1 MHENGTSALH
11 GIHVKRNFLS
21 IISYTYK
28 LWTASSEIICEN
40 NRQKRLKQLYYKHV
54 PQQIQQ
60 VVNVT
65 L

>member
-1 MHENGTSALH
+1 MQ
-11 GIHVKRNFLS
+11 IRFLVPHRVAS
-21 IISYTYK
+21 ELLEHTPTLATII
-28 LWTASSEIICEN
+28 
-40 NRQKRLKQLYYKHV
+40 RQERLKQLYYKHV